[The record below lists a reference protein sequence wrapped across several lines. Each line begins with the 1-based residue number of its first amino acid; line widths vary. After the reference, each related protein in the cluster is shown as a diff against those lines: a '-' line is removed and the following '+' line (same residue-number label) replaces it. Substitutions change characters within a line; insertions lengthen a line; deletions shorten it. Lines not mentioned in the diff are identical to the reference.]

1 MLCDWLSERTP
12 GASRM
17 NGRFTFAS
25 LTPTTGGAWLMST
38 LSTIWRP
45 CDPT

>member
-1 MLCDWLSERTP
+1 MLFDWLRVRIG
-12 GASRM
+12 GASVM

-38 LSTIWRP
+38 FSTM
-45 CDPT
+45 